1 MRRFV
6 LLWRKLAKL
15 RYPAKPWHPPRPA
28 KNVAAPSEGIDPQV
42 ASDIRLVVLDVDGVL
57 TDGGIYVGARPGQA
71 PIEFKRFDIQDGL
84 AVKML
89 RWAGIDV
96 AIVSGRVSEA
106 TAHRAE
112 ELGIDECHQDPG
124 ANKLPIVK
132 GLLDDRGL
140 GWEQAAMVGD
150 DLADLPVLERVGLP
164 VAVANAVPEVQEVSR
179 WSTQAS
185 GGRGAVREFVR
196 ALLIARGEWDGLV
209 REYCDARS
217 EE

>member
-1 MRRFV
+1 M
-6 LLWRKLAKL
+6 
-15 RYPAKPWHPPRPA
+15 PP
-28 KNVAAPSEGIDPQV
+28 PSVDIDPQV
-42 ASDIRLVVLDVDGVL
+42 AGRIRLVVLDVDGVL

-71 PIEFKRFDIQDGL
+71 AIEFKRFDVQDSL

-96 AIVSGRVSEA
+96 AIVSGRISEA

-124 ANKLPIVK
+124 AKKLPVVQK
-132 GLLDDRGL
+132 LLDARNL
-140 GWEQAAMVGD
+140 EWEQAAMVGD

-164 VAVANAVPEVQEVSR
+164 VAVSNAVPEVHAVSR
-179 WSTQAS
+179 WTTQAT
-185 GGRGAVREFVR
+185 GGQGAVREFVR
-196 ALLIARGEWDGLV
+196 ALLIARGEWDRLV

-217 EE
+217 